1 MSLIF
6 QGGVQTNVVPPEM
19 VVGFDCRLS
28 VDTDHAEFENWINVR
43 IFAVPVLNIQVKICS
58 I

>member
-43 IFAVPVLNIQVKICS
+43 IFAVLYLY
-58 I
+58 

>member
-43 IFAVPVLNIQVKICS
+43 IFAAPVLNVQVKICF

>member
-1 MSLIF
+1 M
-6 QGGVQTNVVPPEM
+6 VPPEM

-43 IFAVPVLNIQVKICS
+43 IFAVPVLNVQVKICS